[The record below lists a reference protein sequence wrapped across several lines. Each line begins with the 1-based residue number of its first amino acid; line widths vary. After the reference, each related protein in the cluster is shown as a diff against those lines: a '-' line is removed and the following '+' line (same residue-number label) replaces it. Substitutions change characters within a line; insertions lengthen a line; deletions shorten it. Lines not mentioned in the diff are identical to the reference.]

1 MLTIV
6 DIKGKGYL
14 DLGDVYDL
22 VGNVGEEELFA
33 VFKYLDWS
41 RHGEIR
47 LQDLEK
53 TLGDQSSTSDQKGKE
68 YLFPKFYC
76 IVDSVKDRP
85 KTIAQ
90 AKQKLGLSQQ
100 QLKEVYKYICELVQS
115 KYLTHDEF
123 VTVLKAQSMKYGWPW
138 GPAHEAVVGELMG
151 GQGINEA
158 KFVDCFGK
166 GDVSLTKED
175 ADE

>member
-53 TLGDQSSTSDQKGKE
+53 TLGDQSRTSDQKGKE
-68 YLFPKFYC
+68 YLFPKFYS

-85 KTIAQ
+85 KTIIQ

-100 QLKEVYKYICELVQS
+100 
-115 KYLTHDEF
+115 
-123 VTVLKAQSMKYGWPW
+123 
-138 GPAHEAVVGELMG
+138 
-151 GQGINEA
+151 
-158 KFVDCFGK
+158 
-166 GDVSLTKED
+166 
-175 ADE
+175 